1 MKLRKSVFAAIAATL
16 LIAVSMQAKDEMKR
30 IYIFGFASSF
40 NDSIVCFTDVQAVDS
55 AWLNSK
61 NHFLVSREDYSYQ
74 LRDYLE
80 GEGYKHPTC
89 MVSYSTNLKKLTK
102 KYNKMRNSYTAQPKK
117 SKNKSGMIE
126 DAAPKYQVKIIGM
139 DRFIFSGIKPDY
151 EVNEEV
157 AQKPAKKIKAKDA
170 LKQRKTKKRNAK

>member
-126 DAAPKYQVKIIGM
+126 DAAPKYQVKSSVWTVSYSRVLSPTM
-139 DRFIFSGIKPDY
+139 RSTKRWLRSQPRR
-151 EVNEEV
+151 
-157 AQKPAKKIKAKDA
+157 
-170 LKQRKTKKRNAK
+170 LKQKTH

>member
-61 NHFLVSREDYSYQ
+61 NHFLVSRENYSYQ

-89 MVSYSTNLKKLTK
+89 MISYSTNLKKLTK

-126 DAAPKYQVKIIGM
+126 DAAPKYQVKSSVWTVSYSRVLSPTM
-139 DRFIFSGIKPDY
+139 RSTKRWLRSQPRRLR
-151 EVNEEV
+151 
-157 AQKPAKKIKAKDA
+157 QK
-170 LKQRKTKKRNAK
+170 TH

>member
-126 DAAPKYQVKIIGM
+126 DAAPKYQVKSSVWTVSYSRVLSPAM
-139 DRFIFSGIKPDY
+139 RSTKRWLRSQPRRLR
-151 EVNEEV
+151 
-157 AQKPAKKIKAKDA
+157 QK
-170 LKQRKTKKRNAK
+170 TH

>member
-61 NHFLVSREDYSYQ
+61 NHFLVNRRLLLPVARLFRGRRLQ
-74 LRDYLE
+74 TPHLH
-80 GEGYKHPTC
+80 G
-89 MVSYSTNLKKLTK
+89 KL
-102 KYNKMRNSYTAQPKK
+102 QH
-117 SKNKSGMIE
+117 
-126 DAAPKYQVKIIGM
+126 
-139 DRFIFSGIKPDY
+139 KP
-151 EVNEEV
+151 E
-157 AQKPAKKIKAKDA
+157 KAD
-170 LKQRKTKKRNAK
+170 QEI

>member
-61 NHFLVSREDYSYQ
+61 NHFLVSRENYSYQ

-139 DRFIFSGIKPDY
+139 DRF
-151 EVNEEV
+151 EEV

-170 LKQRKTKKRNAK
+170 LKQQKKKKRNAK

>member
-61 NHFLVSREDYSYQ
+61 NHFLVVCTHLVVGRSVFIIMPH
-74 LRDYLE
+74 LH
-80 GEGYKHPTC
+80 G
-89 MVSYSTNLKKLTK
+89 KL
-102 KYNKMRNSYTAQPKK
+102 QH
-117 SKNKSGMIE
+117 
-126 DAAPKYQVKIIGM
+126 
-139 DRFIFSGIKPDY
+139 KP
-151 EVNEEV
+151 E
-157 AQKPAKKIKAKDA
+157 KAD
-170 LKQRKTKKRNAK
+170 QEI

>member
-80 GEGYKHPTC
+80 GEGYKQIKQNAQQL
-89 MVSYSTNLKKLTK
+89 YRSTQEIQKQKRYDRGCSTK
-102 KYNKMRNSYTAQPKK
+102 I
-117 SKNKSGMIE
+117 SG
-126 DAAPKYQVKIIGM
+126 
-139 DRFIFSGIKPDY
+139 
-151 EVNEEV
+151 
-157 AQKPAKKIKAKDA
+157 
-170 LKQRKTKKRNAK
+170 

>member
-126 DAAPKYQVKIIGM
+126 DAAPKYQVKSSVWTVSYSRVLSPTM
-139 DRFIFSGIKPDY
+139 RLTKRWLRSQPRRLR
-151 EVNEEV
+151 
-157 AQKPAKKIKAKDA
+157 QK
-170 LKQRKTKKRNAK
+170 TH

>member
-61 NHFLVSREDYSYQ
+61 NHFLVSRENYSYQ
-74 LRDYLE
+74 LRDYL
-80 GEGYKHPTC
+80 GRRLQTPHLHG
-89 MVSYSTNLKKLTK
+89 KL
-102 KYNKMRNSYTAQPKK
+102 QH
-117 SKNKSGMIE
+117 
-126 DAAPKYQVKIIGM
+126 
-139 DRFIFSGIKPDY
+139 KP
-151 EVNEEV
+151 E
-157 AQKPAKKIKAKDA
+157 KAD
-170 LKQRKTKKRNAK
+170 QEI

>member
-61 NHFLVSREDYSYQ
+61 NHFLVSRENYSYQ

-126 DAAPKYQVKIIGM
+126 DAAPKYQVKSSVWIVSYSRVLSLTM
-139 DRFIFSGIKPDY
+139 RSTKRWLRSQPRRLR
-151 EVNEEV
+151 
-157 AQKPAKKIKAKDA
+157 QK
-170 LKQRKTKKRNAK
+170 TH

>member
-61 NHFLVSREDYSYQ
+61 NHFLVSRENYSYQ

-89 MVSYSTNLKKLTK
+89 MISYSTNLKKLTK

-126 DAAPKYQVKIIGM
+126 DAAPKYQVKSSVWTVSYSRVLSLTM
-139 DRFIFSGIKPDY
+139 RSTKRWLRSQPRRLR
-151 EVNEEV
+151 
-157 AQKPAKKIKAKDA
+157 QK
-170 LKQRKTKKRNAK
+170 TH

>member
-61 NHFLVSREDYSYQ
+61 NHFLVSREYYSYQ

-80 GEGYKHPTC
+80 G
-89 MVSYSTNLKKLTK
+89 
-102 KYNKMRNSYTAQPKK
+102 
-117 SKNKSGMIE
+117 
-126 DAAPKYQVKIIGM
+126 
-139 DRFIFSGIKPDY
+139 
-151 EVNEEV
+151 
-157 AQKPAKKIKAKDA
+157 
-170 LKQRKTKKRNAK
+170 

>member
-102 KYNKMRNSYTAQPKK
+102 KYNKDRK
-117 SKNKSGMIE
+117 S
-126 DAAPKYQVKIIGM
+126 V
-139 DRFIFSGIKPDY
+139 
-151 EVNEEV
+151 V
-157 AQKPAKKIKAKDA
+157 
-170 LKQRKTKKRNAK
+170 

>member
-61 NHFLVSREDYSYQ
+61 NHFLVSRENYSYQ

-126 DAAPKYQVKIIGM
+126 DAAPKYQVKSSVWTVSYSRVLSLTM
-139 DRFIFSGIKPDY
+139 RSTKRWLRSQPRRLR
-151 EVNEEV
+151 
-157 AQKPAKKIKAKDA
+157 QK
-170 LKQRKTKKRNAK
+170 TH